1 MWPWNR
7 ISTRLWRCSTR
18 WRRNMVI
25 QYCTA
30 QGTTISGVVFYGIP
44 KRTTWAKV
52 RRVGKP
58 YLEVGALVEV
68 EGVRYRVK
76 GMRMGKHN
84 MVEVWFNHVDKGAA
98 CG

>member
-1 MWPWNR
+1 
-7 ISTRLWRCSTR
+7 
-18 WRRNMVI
+18 MVI

-30 QGTTISGVVFYGIP
+30 QGKTISGVVFYSIP

-52 RRVGKP
+52 RRLGKP

-76 GMRMGKHN
+76 DMRMGKHN
-84 MVEVWFNHVDKGAA
+84 TVELWLEPLDKGAS